1 MNTTHPSSAA
11 ASTAPAAAPLLDY
24 LRAQLDRYLAD
35 LRTLTA
41 LEAGTHHKPGVDAV
55 QDWLEARLHTLGFTC
70 RRDRQP
76 ALGDNLLAVRHGH
89 GTQRIMLLGHADT
102 VFPLG
107 TAAARPMTIQGNKI
121 MGPGTCDM
129 KAGLLGGLYAVEA
142 LDYFGFQA
150 YGTINFL
157 CVCDEE
163 IHDRCSIPLIRT
175 TARASDVAFTLE
187 AARANGDIV
196 TARKTA
202 VWCTIEVKGKA
213 AHAGV
218 EPEKGRSAI
227 LALLHHLTAIDKLNG
242 FRPGVTV
249 NTGRIEGGTQPN
261 VVAEHARAEVDL
273 RAWRNDDIP
282 PLLAAIRA
290 QLAQPVLPGAEAT
303 LTVTLDNAMP
313 AMERT
318 PAVERLELLAQAA
331 AAELGFAVKGASTG
345 GASDAS
351 FVAAEGVPVLDGL
364 GPIGGLDHSP
374 EEYIELDSITPR
386 TALLAKLI
394 AAVCA

>member
-1 MNTTHPSSAA
+1 MNTSRPHTISRALP
-11 ASTAPAAAPLLDY
+11 TGPLVAY
-24 LRAQLDRYLAD
+24 LEAQKTRYLTD

-41 LEAGTHHKPGVDAV
+41 IEAGTHHKPGVDAV
-55 QDWLEARLHTLGFTC
+55 QDWLQARLAALGFAC
-70 RRDRQP
+70 RRDPQSV
-76 ALGDNLLAVRHGH
+76 LGDNLLAVRRGG

-107 TAAARPMTIQGNKI
+107 TAAARPLTIQGNKI
-121 MGPGTCDM
+121 MAPGACDM
-129 KAGLLGGLYAVEA
+129 KAGLLTGLYAIEA
-142 LDYFGFQA
+142 LDHLGFTD
-150 YGTINFL
+150 YGAINFL

-163 IHDRCSIPLIRT
+163 IHDRCSIPLIRS
-175 TARASDVAFTLE
+175 TARTSDVAFTLE

-202 VWCTIEVKGKA
+202 VWCTITVAGKA

-227 LALLHHLTAIDKLNG
+227 LALLRHLLEIDKLNG
-242 FRPGVTV
+242 MAEGVTV
-249 NTGRIEGGTQPN
+249 NIGRIEGGTQPN

-273 RAWRNDDIP
+273 RAWRNGDIP
-282 PLLAAIRA
+282 PLLDAIRR
-290 QLAQPVLPGAEAT
+290 QLVQPVVEGTTAALV
-303 LTVTLDNAMP
+303 VTLDNAMP

-318 PAVERLELLAQAA
+318 GAVQRLETLAQAA

-351 FVAAEGVPVLDGL
+351 FVAAEGIPVLDGL

-374 EEYIELDSITPR
+374 EEYIEQDSITPR

>member
-1 MNTTHPSSAA
+1 MEPSL
-11 ASTAPAAAPLLDY
+11 TNHAPASALLDY
-24 LRAQLDRYLAD
+24 LASQQERYLTD

-41 LEAGTHHKPGVDAV
+41 IEAGTLHKPGVDAV
-55 QDWLEARLHTLGFTC
+55 QDWLQARLGVLGFDCT
-70 RRDRQP
+70 REREA
-76 ALGDNLLAVRHGH
+76 ALGDNLLAVRKGQ
-89 GTQRIMLLGHADT
+89 GTQRVMLLGHADT
-102 VFPLG
+102 VFPVG
-107 TAAARPMTIQGNKI
+107 TAAARPMTIHGNKI

-129 KAGLLGGLYAVEA
+129 KGGLLTGLYAIEA
-142 LDYFGFQA
+142 LDHVGFTG

-163 IHDRCSIPLIRT
+163 IHDRCSIPLIRR
-175 TARASDVAFTLE
+175 TARISDVAFTLE

-202 VWCTIEVKGKA
+202 VWGTIEVQGKA

-227 LALLHHLTAIDKLNG
+227 LALLRHLAEIDKLNG
-242 FRPGVTV
+242 FRHGVTV
-249 NTGRIEGGTQPN
+249 NIGRIEGGTQPN
-261 VVAEHARAEVDL
+261 VVAEHALAQIDL
-273 RAWRNDDIP
+273 RAWRNEDIP
-282 PLLAAIRA
+282 PLLDAIRR
-290 QLAQPVLPGAEAT
+290 QLEQPVLGGTTAN
-303 LTVTLDNAMP
+303 LNVTLDTAMP

-318 PAVERLELLAQAA
+318 PAVERLEALAQAA
-331 AAELGFAVKGASTG
+331 AQEIGFTVAGASTG

-351 FVAAEGVPVLDGL
+351 FVAAEGIPVLDGL

-374 EEYIELDSITPR
+374 DEYIELDSITPR

-394 AAVCA
+394 AGVCA